1 MFCESEVATTSGSSG
16 KSRQSIEPEPKTST
30 SGMASTSSGTK
41 RTRAAAVA
49 AARQKLQQM
58 RRYQDDDDDSS
69 DDDDAEDDI
78 EEDDSSSDSESE
90 KRRGRG
96 RLSPRRSRPPPAPKA
111 RANVRSA
118 RGKKLVSPAKGPI
131 PMLMKR
137 KILYHI
143 CIHLLGLILLLFFFT
158 SATKASFK
166 QSVEV
171 PSNRRKVGRAAEKP
185 CSPADKH
192 VVTVDVEMGDMEAP
206 VDDEPK
212 EIKVDAV
219 MAEEEKKSDEE
230 TKTEIPKPIEI
241 ASPADDK
248 ETEKVPAE
256 PTKEVKSESK
266 DNDAAEVAKPEMTA
280 KSESVAPEKESVKE
294 KIEKEMG
301 DVKAEPKVVETKE

>member
-1 MFCESEVATTSGSSG
+1 MPLDERQRTDNILRRAIEVEKGVVDKLELTEEHPDGLDVSLFHDESQLKRKRQDGKTDESSSESESDSKEGNKIFFLETLLALPFLNLMFCESEVATTSGSSG

-30 SGMASTSSGTK
+30 SGVASTSSGTK

-137 KILYHI
+137 KLLYHI
-143 CIHLLGLILLLFFFT
+143 CIHLLGLILLLFFLLQPR
-158 SATKASFK
+158 KR
-166 QSVEV
+166 
-171 PSNRRKVGRAAEKP
+171 PSNNQSKFQA
-185 CSPADKH
+185 
-192 VVTVDVEMGDMEAP
+192 
-206 VDDEPK
+206 
-212 EIKVDAV
+212 
-219 MAEEEKKSDEE
+219 
-230 TKTEIPKPIEI
+230 TEGK
-241 ASPADDK
+241 
-248 ETEKVPAE
+248 
-256 PTKEVKSESK
+256 
-266 DNDAAEVAKPEMTA
+266 
-280 KSESVAPEKESVKE
+280 
-294 KIEKEMG
+294 
-301 DVKAEPKVVETKE
+301 